1 MQPRRKSW
9 RPAEVR
15 AAALLLSLW
24 LFIPAACAA
33 EDRHCLWEVHG
44 AHNTVYL
51 LGSIHVL
58 RPADYPLAAPLLAA
72 YSHSRVIVMEINLD
86 DLNVGKLRTDMLAS
100 ALLGQDSSL
109 PKVLG
114 PVAYARAQADA
125 TRLHVDLATYD
136 RYAPWFVAEAISE
149 LQLSQ
154 LGFESGSGVETYF
167 LARARADH
175 KPVSGLETVA
185 DQLAVLAGMP
195 LDLQTDYLLSSLA
208 DAEELPTQ
216 LEAMV
221 AAWRRGDGPWFA
233 AEIAHEFGSEPRLYD
248 SLLTDRN
255 RRWLPKIEA
264 LLHENQD
271 YLVIVGT
278 AHLVGPGS
286 VIDLLGKDGIHA
298 IQR

>member
-1 MQPRRKSW
+1 MSW

-24 LFIPAACAA
+24 FLIPPARAA
-33 EDRHCLWEVHG
+33 EAAHCLWEVHG

-58 RPADYPLAAPLLAA
+58 RPGDYPLAAPLLAA
-72 YSHSRVIVMEINLD
+72 YARSSALVMEIDLD
-86 DLNVGKLRTDMLAS
+86 KLDLGKVQADMRAS
-100 ALLGQDSSL
+100 ALLAPGSSL
-109 PKVLG
+109 PQVMG
-114 PVAYARAQADA
+114 RAEYARARADA
-125 TRLHVDLATYD
+125 QRLHVELSTYD
-136 RYAPWFVAEAISE
+136 RYAPWFVAQAISE
-149 LQLSQ
+149 LQLAE
-154 LGFESGSGVETYF
+154 LGFESESGVESYF

-185 DQLAVLAGMP
+185 DQLAVLSGMP
-195 LDLQTDYLLSSLA
+195 LDLQTQYLLSSLA
-208 DAEELPTQ
+208 DAEQLPAQ
-216 LEAMV
+216 LDAMV
-221 AAWRRGDGPWFA
+221 AAWQHGDSRWFR

-248 SLLTDRN
+248 SLLVDRN

-264 LLHENQD
+264 LTHATRD

-278 AHLVGPGS
+278 GHLVGPDS
-286 VIDLLGKDGIHA
+286 VVELLRRDGMIA